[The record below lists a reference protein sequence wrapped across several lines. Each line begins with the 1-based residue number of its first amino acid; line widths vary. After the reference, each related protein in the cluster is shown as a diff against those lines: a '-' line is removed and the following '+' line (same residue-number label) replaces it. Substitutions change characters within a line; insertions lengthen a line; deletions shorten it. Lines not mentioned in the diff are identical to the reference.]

1 MMRFTL
7 SISHS
12 NDTKKYEIYL
22 RYSQS
27 KMEMLNLT
35 TTEKAVAF
43 MNLAVAI
50 SENSVPPEAD
60 FFVCQS

>member
-12 NDTKKYEIYL
+12 NDTKKYEMYL

-27 KMEMLNLT
+27 KMEILNIT
-35 TTEKAVAF
+35 ATEKTVTF
-43 MNLAVAI
+43 MTLAVAI
-50 SENSVPPEAD
+50 SKNSVPPEAD
-60 FFVCQS
+60 FFVRQS

>member
-1 MMRFTL
+1 MRFTL

-12 NDTKKYEIYL
+12 NDTKKYEMYL

-27 KMEMLNLT
+27 KMEILNLT
-35 TTEKAVAF
+35 TTEKTVAF

-50 SENSVPPEAD
+50 SENSV
-60 FFVCQS
+60 